1 MSTHPMFAEDML
13 EIVESFIVETQEIF
27 EQLDQDL
34 IKLEE
39 TPDDLELINRIFRA
53 VHTVKGTAGFLSFDQ
68 MSTLA
73 HRFEDVL
80 NKMRKGQLAF
90 EPWML
95 DIMLEAFDL
104 MKVLHQ
110 QVVNKKLEEID
121 LSDILQKLQDIAA
134 GANSTSEQSPQEVTP
149 ETAQAPAASEAAETA
164 APPPS
169 EKTAEVVETATSAP
183 PQTTATTTTAAPEK
197 STPAP
202 EENSAAARSPKETSR
217 PAVKQTTP
225 KIGKI
230 VDSTIRVD
238 VERLDNL
245 MNLVG
250 ELVLGRNRLAQIVGN
265 LRLAGGL
272 DSEHQ
277 ELVDTTTQIDFITA
291 ELQNAVMK
299 TRMVQIGRI
308 FNKFPRLI
316 RDLSRE
322 FNKDIELIK
331 EGEETEFDKSVIAE
345 ISDPLVHLI
354 RNAVDH
360 GIETPEERERA
371 GKPRTGHVYLR
382 AGHEGNHIVIEIE
395 DDGRGIDPEKI
406 KAKAVEKGIITPD
419 EAREMSDT
427 EAYNL
432 IFMPGFSTA
441 QKLTSVSGR
450 GVGMDVVKTNITKL
464 NGMIGVQSEVGK
476 GTRFILKLPLTL
488 AIIQGL
494 LVKVADEIFA
504 VPLSSVI
511 EVVRTTR
518 EDVNSIK
525 GEEVIRLRDSVLPLI
540 HIKDVYEVP
549 GETRTDRFYTVV
561 VGIGNRRYGLIVD
574 DMLGQKEIVI
584 KPLGAYLEDTP
595 GIAGSTILGDGRV
608 IMILDIGEMLKLVRP
623 HQQYIV

>member
-1 MSTHPMFAEDML
+1 MSDHPMFADDMV

-27 EQLDQDL
+27 ENLDQDL
-34 IKLEE
+34 VQLES
-39 TPDDLELINRIFRA
+39 TPDDMELINRIFRA

-95 DIMLEAFDL
+95 DTMLEAFDL
-104 MKVLHQ
+104 MKVLLQ
-110 QVVNKKLEEID
+110 QVIDRKLEDID
-121 LSDILQKLQDIAA
+121 MSDILSRLENIASGAGENSDVQQPSAETTSSKVSEESSADEDNTLQSEEPVEEESAA
-134 GANSTSEQSPQEVTP
+134 ATAQEPAEKPQAKP
-149 ETAQAPAASEAAETA
+149 ETTKTETA
-164 APPPS
+164 AKS
-169 EKTAEVVETATSAP
+169 SQSASKT
-183 PQTTATTTTAAPEK
+183 
-197 STPAP
+197 
-202 EENSAAARSPKETSR
+202 
-217 PAVKQTTP
+217 KQTKPASP
-225 KIGKI
+225 KIGRI
-230 VDSTIRVD
+230 VESTIRVD

-250 ELVLGRNRLAQIVGN
+250 ELVLGRNRLAQIVSN
-265 LRLAGGL
+265 IRLAGGL
-272 DSEHQ
+272 DAEHQ

-322 FNKDIELIK
+322 FQKEIELIT
-331 EGEETEFDKSVIAE
+331 EGEETELDKSVIEE

-360 GIETPEERERA
+360 GIETPEEREKL
-371 GKPRTGHVYLR
+371 GKPRKGHVYLR

-395 DDGRGIDPEKI
+395 DDGKGIDPEKI
-406 KAKAVEKGIITPD
+406 KAKAVEKGIITAD
-419 EAREMSDT
+419 EAREMSTT

-464 NGMIGVQSEVGK
+464 NGMIAVQSEVGK
-476 GTRFILKLPLTL
+476 GTRFVLKLPLTL

-494 LVKVADEIFA
+494 LVRVADEIFA

-511 EVVRTTR
+511 EVVRTTK

-540 HIKDVYEVP
+540 HVKDVYGVP
-549 GETRTDRFYTVV
+549 GEARDDRFYTVV

-574 DMLGQKEIVI
+574 EMLGQKEIVI
-584 KPLGAYLEDTP
+584 KPLGAYLENTP

-608 IMILDIGEMLKLVRP
+608 IMILDIGEMLKMVRP
-623 HQQYIV
+623 HQQYVV

>member
-1 MSTHPMFAEDML
+1 MSDHPMFADDMA

-34 IKLEE
+34 IQLEA

-53 VHTVKGTAGFLSFDQ
+53 VHTVKGTAGFLSFEQ

-95 DIMLEAFDL
+95 DTMLDAFDL
-104 MKVLHQ
+104 MKVLLQ
-110 QVVNKKLEEID
+110 QVID
-121 LSDILQKLQDIAA
+121 KQLQDIDMSDILSRLEAIASGAGEGQAGAAEQAQPAESAPTSEDATGTSADTASEPEKTEAA
-134 GANSTSEQSPQEVTP
+134 GTDAPVEQPQESAPVNPQATEP
-149 ETAQAPAASEAAETA
+149 QPAETNTRASEPAASKKPQRKT
-164 APPPS
+164 PS
-169 EKTAEVVETATSAP
+169 
-183 PQTTATTTTAAPEK
+183 
-197 STPAP
+197 
-202 EENSAAARSPKETSR
+202 
-217 PAVKQTTP
+217 

-265 LRLAGGL
+265 IRLAGGL

-322 FNKDIELIK
+322 FNKEIELVT
-331 EGEETEFDKSVIAE
+331 EGEETELDKSVIEE

-360 GIETPEERERA
+360 GIETPEEREKL
-371 GKPRTGHVYLR
+371 GKPRKGKVVLR

-406 KAKAVEKGIITPD
+406 KAKAVEKGIITPE
-419 EAREMSDT
+419 EAREMSVN

-464 NGMIGVQSEVGK
+464 NGMIAVQSEVGK

-494 LVKVADEIFA
+494 LVRVAEEIFA

-540 HIKDVYEVP
+540 HIKDVYGVP

-623 HQQYIV
+623 HQQYVV

>member
-1 MSTHPMFAEDML
+1 MSDHPMFADDMA

-34 IKLEE
+34 IQLEA

-53 VHTVKGTAGFLSFDQ
+53 VHTVKGTAGFLSFEQ

-95 DIMLEAFDL
+95 DTMLDAFDL
-104 MKVLHQ
+104 MKVLLQ
-110 QVVNKKLEEID
+110 QVID
-121 LSDILQKLQDIAA
+121 KQLQDIDMSDILSRLEAIASGAGEGQA
-134 GANSTSEQSPQEVTP
+134 GAAEQAQPAESAPTSEDATGASA
-149 ETAQAPAASEAAETA
+149 ETASEPEKAEAAEPD
-164 APPPS
+164 AP
-169 EKTAEVVETATSAP
+169 VEQSQESAP
-183 PQTTATTTTAAPEK
+183 VNPQATEPQPAETNTRASEPTASKKPQRK
-197 STPAP
+197 TP
-202 EENSAAARSPKETSR
+202 S
-217 PAVKQTTP
+217 

-265 LRLAGGL
+265 IRLAGGL

-322 FNKDIELIK
+322 FNKEIELVT
-331 EGEETEFDKSVIAE
+331 EGEETELDKSVIEE

-360 GIETPEERERA
+360 GIETPEEREKL
-371 GKPRTGHVYLR
+371 GKPRKGKVVLR

-406 KAKAVEKGIITPD
+406 KAKAVEKGIITPE
-419 EAREMSDT
+419 EAREMSVN

-464 NGMIGVQSEVGK
+464 NGMIAVQSEVGK

-494 LVKVADEIFA
+494 LVRVAEEIFA

-540 HIKDVYEVP
+540 HIKDVYGVP

-623 HQQYIV
+623 HQQYVV

>member
-1 MSTHPMFAEDML
+1 MSEHPMFADDMA

-34 IKLEE
+34 VQLES
-39 TPDDLELINRIFRA
+39 TPDDMDLINRIFRA
-53 VHTVKGTAGFLSFDQ
+53 VHTVKGTAGFLSFEQ

-95 DIMLEAFDL
+95 DTMLEAFDL
-104 MKVLHQ
+104 MKVLLQ
-110 QVVNKKLEEID
+110 QVID
-121 LSDILQKLQDIAA
+121 KQLQDIDMSDILSRLEAIASGA
-134 GANSTSEQSPQEVTP
+134 SVGGANAASSEDKGAPTVSATP
-149 ETAQAPAASEAAETA
+149 PKEIKENAAASEVE
-164 APPPS
+164 
-169 EKTAEVVETATSAP
+169 EKPDEVSAQSPDGEKSKEDKPRKETSAASSS
-183 PQTTATTTTAAPEK
+183 QTTARSTEAATAQK
-197 STPAP
+197 TQRK
-202 EENSAAARSPKETSR
+202 NTS
-217 PAVKQTTP
+217 

-265 LRLAGGL
+265 IRLAGGL

-322 FNKDIELIK
+322 FHKEIELVT
-331 EGEETEFDKSVIAE
+331 EGEETELDKSVIEE

-360 GIETPEERERA
+360 GIETPEEREKA
-371 GKPRTGHVYLR
+371 GKPRKGKVILR

-406 KAKAVEKGIITPD
+406 KAKAVEKGIITAE
-419 EAREMSDT
+419 EAREMSVN

-464 NGMIGVQSEVGK
+464 NGMIAVQSEVGR
-476 GTRFILKLPLTL
+476 GTRFVLKLPLTL

-494 LVKVADEIFA
+494 LVRVANEVFA

-511 EVVRTTR
+511 EVVRTTQ

-540 HIKDVYEVP
+540 HIKDVYGVP

-623 HQQYIV
+623 HQQYMV

>member
-1 MSTHPMFAEDML
+1 MSEHPMFASDMV
-13 EIVESFIVETQEIF
+13 EIVESFVVETQEIF
-27 EQLDQDL
+27 ENLDQDL
-34 IKLEE
+34 VQLEQ
-39 TPDDLELINRIFRA
+39 TPDDMDLINRIFRA
-53 VHTVKGTAGFLSFDQ
+53 VHTVKGTAGFLSFEQ

-80 NKMRKGQLAF
+80 NKMRKGQLKF

-95 DIMLEAFDL
+95 DVMLEAFDL
-104 MKVLHQ
+104 MKVLLQ
-110 QVVNKKLEEID
+110 QVIDKKLEDID
-121 LSDILQKLQDIAA
+121 MSDILSRLEAIAS
-134 GANSTSEQSPQEVTP
+134 GAAAQQTNADAASAESAPAEVEPEAAAETPDEPTTDAVAEEST
-149 ETAQAPAASEAAETA
+149 AAPAAESAVAEANTEKET
-164 APPPS
+164 PD
-169 EKTAEVVETATSAP
+169 VR
-183 PQTTATTTTAAPEK
+183 
-197 STPAP
+197 
-202 EENSAAARSPKETSR
+202 ENESAAQKTESPSSSKKR
-217 PAVKQTTP
+217 KQSSTT
-225 KIGKI
+225 KIGRV

-265 LRLAGGL
+265 IRLAGGL
-272 DSEHQ
+272 DAEHQ

-322 FNKDIELIK
+322 FNKEIELIT
-331 EGEETEFDKSVIAE
+331 EGEETELDKSVIEE

-360 GIETPEERERA
+360 GIETPEEREKL
-371 GKPRTGHVYLR
+371 GKPRKGHVYLR

-395 DDGRGIDPEKI
+395 DDGRGIDAEKI
-406 KAKAVEKGIITPD
+406 KAKAVEKGIISAE
-419 EAREMSDT
+419 EAREMSTT

-464 NGMIGVQSEVGK
+464 NGMIAVQSEVGK
-476 GTRFILKLPLTL
+476 GTRFVLKLPLTL

-494 LVKVADEIFA
+494 LVRVASEVFA

-540 HIKDVYEVP
+540 HVKDVYGVP
-549 GETRTDRFYTVV
+549 GETRDDRFYTVV

-584 KPLGAYLEDTP
+584 KPLGAYLENTP

-608 IMILDIGEMLKLVRP
+608 IMILDIGEMLKMVRP
-623 HQQYIV
+623 HQQYVV